1 MANNG
6 NLPSK
11 ESNNATGNYFNN
23 YFTTQYSTS
32 PDIND
37 AITGY
42 FQKVTGDADAG
53 KTLAATVIYTAL
65 SNGIEPMSLIDEFRK
80 LKTGKKVEIKTP
92 IDSTNVVGTYT
103 TYDEVVAHKNEY
115 PIGKLFYVGSTN
127 SFYRS
132 FAKSIPVEQPIVVQT
147 TFENPGFFNEQI
159 TFDDSFTA
167 NVGDYI
173 YQPAT
178 GANATVVSEPTVGNT
193 TVTVIYNSNE
203 MFTDEGNIQIEGVD
217 ANVYLTNT
225 ELTFNY
231 PIPPTQEFI
240 NPENVVNPDLYITKT
255 IIDQTIQ
262 IQQVTGYKADRIV
275 TGPGQYDYNYYEV
288 TTKQD
293 TDELTPYLTVLLNT
307 NRVGT
312 SLLGLSNSPKINKYI
327 QRAILP

>member
-11 ESNNATGNYFNN
+11 ENNNATGNYFNN
-23 YFTTQYSTS
+23 YFTTTQYSTS

-42 FQKVTGDADAG
+42 FQKVTGDTDAG

-80 LKTGKKVEIKTP
+80 LKSGKTVEIKTP
-92 IDSTNVVGTYT
+92 IDSNNVVSTYT
-103 TYDEVVAHKNEY
+103 TYDEIVAHKNEY
-115 PIGKLFYVGSTN
+115 PIGKLFYIGSTN
-127 SFYRS
+127 TFYRS
-132 FAKSIPVEQPIVVQT
+132 FAKSIPAQQPIVVQT
-147 TFENPGFFNEQI
+147 AFENPGFFNEQI
-159 TFDDSFTA
+159 TFNDNFTA

-178 GANATVVSEPTVGNT
+178 GANATVVSEPTVDN
-193 TVTVIYNSNE
+193 TVTVMYNSSE
-203 MFTDEGNIQIEGVD
+203 MFTDEGNIQVEGVV

-231 PIPPTQEFI
+231 PIPPSQQFI
-240 NPENVVNPDLYITKT
+240 NPENIVNPDLYITKT

-262 IQQVTGYKADRIV
+262 IQQVTGYKADRVVIA
-275 TGPGQYDYNYYEV
+275 PGEYEYNFYELS
-288 TTKQD
+288 TKKE

>member
-11 ESNNATGNYFNN
+11 ENNNNATGNYFNN

-42 FQKVTGDADAG
+42 FQKVTGNADAG

-65 SNGIEPMSLIDEFRK
+65 SNGIQPMSLIDEFRK
-80 LKTGKKVEIKTP
+80 LKTGKSVEVKTP
-92 IDSTNVVGTYT
+92 IDSTNVVSTYT
-103 TYDEVVAHKNEY
+103 TYDEVVVHKNEY
-115 PIGKLFYVGSTN
+115 PIGKLFYVSLTN
-127 SFYRS
+127 TFYRS
-132 FAKSIPVEQPIVVQT
+132 FAKSIPVQQPIVVQT
-147 TFENPGFFNEQI
+147 TFENPGFFNEQV
-159 TFDDSFTA
+159 TFDDIFTA

-178 GANATVVSEPTVGNT
+178 GANATVVSEPTLGN

-203 MFTDEGNIQIEGVD
+203 VFTDEGNIRIEGVD

-231 PIPPTQEFI
+231 PIPPTQQFI
-240 NPENVVNPDLYITKT
+240 NPENVVNPDIYMTKT

-262 IQQVTGYKADRIV
+262 IQQAMGYKADRIV
-275 TGPGQYDYNYYEV
+275 MDSGQYEYNFYELS
-288 TTKQD
+288 TKKE

-307 NRVGT
+307 NRIGT